1 LTGLMEQKLKE
12 VGCGSTVTQM
22 KSGEKVIHD
31 ASLMFRGDTI
41 VK

>member
-1 LTGLMEQKLKE
+1 VTELK
-12 VGCGSTVTQM
+12 G
-22 KSGEKVIHD
+22 GEKVIID